1 MLRLASR
8 FDRHGLLRLHLRLWP
23 VFKSGCLLI
32 EAIWSAAHRAL
43 GRRSL
48 RMLGNIRGC
57 KLLLDLLSLSLAP
70 AVLVVAIVALTWIG
84 AILMIQ
90 HHLLDSVHLDT
101 FDSAADDRDSD
112 WKQ

>member
-1 MLRLASR
+1 M
-8 FDRHGLLRLHLRLWP
+8 RLWP

-48 RMLGNIRGC
+48 RMLGSIRRC
-57 KLLLDLLSLSLAP
+57 KLLLDLLSLCLAP
-70 AVLVVAIVALTWIG
+70 AVLIVAVVALTWVG

-90 HHLLDSVHLDT
+90 HHLLDSVHLDS
-101 FDSAADDRDSD
+101 FDSAADDGDLD